1 METIEVDFL
10 EKAKAV
16 RITTFFDDH
25 YVSDLIFERSSI
37 DDLILKL
44 RKLQTPTRLESPVE

>member
-16 RITTFFDDH
+16 RITTFFDNH